1 MRCVKEDDDD
11 TSSDSEKDMHLID
24 TDDDVESDDET
35 IEGDFVVVKLP
46 SGKGRQLHFIARVNV
61 IDGDELEGVF
71 LKRVA
76 ANSSYGGKPAF
87 VIDQDDEASFP
98 RQDVVQK
105 LPTPTS
111 LSGSLRK
118 SLQLVF
124 PCNLSKW
131 ELK

>member
-1 MRCVKEDDDD
+1 MR
-11 TSSDSEKDMHLID
+11 
-24 TDDDVESDDET
+24 
-35 IEGDFVVVKLP
+35 
-46 SGKGRQLHFIARVNV
+46 FIARVDV
-61 IDGDELEGVF
+61 IDGYELEGVF
-71 LKRVA
+71 LKKVA
-76 ANSSYGGKPAF
+76 GNFSYGGKPAF

-118 SLQLVF
+118 SMQLVF

-131 ELK
+131 NLK